1 MFELSP
7 RVKDLKQQI
16 ESFMDEHI
24 YPNEKLFYEQVKQ
37 NKWGAPPI
45 QEELKAKAKSMGL

>member
-16 ESFMDEHI
+16 EAFMDEHI
-24 YPNEKLFYEQVKQ
+24 YPTADRFTAEIETGEDRLDDVQQ
-37 NKWGAPPI
+37 PGA
-45 QEELKAKAKSMGL
+45 AR